1 MNINLNDLLYL
12 VFGIVSAYFTFK
24 LNSKK
29 SDRDYIMEQNKRLNN
44 ENKELAKENKI
55 LNERLREEINDE
67 AKH

>member
-12 VFGIVSAYFTFK
+12 VFGIVSAYFTFR

-44 ENKELAKENKI
+44 ENKELAKENKK
-55 LNERLREEINDE
+55 LREEINDE

>member
-55 LNERLREEINDE
+55 LNERLREELNDE
-67 AKH
+67 TKH

>member
-44 ENKELAKENKI
+44 ENKELAKENKK
-55 LNERLREEINDE
+55 LREEINDE